1 MSKISFVKLVFHK
14 TLTSKSI
21 NPSILQSL
29 YSFLDG
35 LVQKY
40 LHLQATIRVRQLA
53 YVACVDTYAHF
64 FPINFSSFRNFSDSY
79 EFTLFC
85 LSLEETDYLLF
96 AFVLNK
102 SYFSIFH
109 ANYLINNS
117 PYLIPFVNLGCH

>member
-29 YSFLDG
+29 YSFLDD

-53 YVACVDTYAHF
+53 YVACVDSYAHF
-64 FPINFSSFRNFSDSY
+64 FPMNFSSFRNFSDSY
-79 EFTLFC
+79 EFTVLFVCPWKGQIIYC
-85 LSLEETDYLLF
+85 LHLF
-96 AFVLNK
+96 
-102 SYFSIFH
+102 
-109 ANYLINNS
+109 
-117 PYLIPFVNLGCH
+117 

>member
-53 YVACVDTYAHF
+53 YVAWVDTYAHF

-79 EFTLFC
+79 EFTLFYLFVFGRDRSFTVRIC
-85 LSLEETDYLLF
+85 FKETLF
-96 AFVLNK
+96 FNFSCKLFNK
-102 SYFSIFH
+102 
-109 ANYLINNS
+109 
-117 PYLIPFVNLGCH
+117 